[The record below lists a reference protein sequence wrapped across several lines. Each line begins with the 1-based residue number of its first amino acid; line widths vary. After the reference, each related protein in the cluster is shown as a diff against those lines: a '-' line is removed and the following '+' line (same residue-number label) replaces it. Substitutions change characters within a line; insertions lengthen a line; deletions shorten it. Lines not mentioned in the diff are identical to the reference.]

1 MTLPSFADTDF
12 FDAGMFIG
20 ALDVTDARHS
30 EAFPLVED
38 ARLGRIAAS
47 TTTGILS
54 EVYGQLTWS
63 KANYPLT
70 PQQAAL
76 AIQVLVKSPSMIQI
90 LPDGLATTLKT
101 MELASVHNLTARRI
115 HDARHAAAALAAGVT
130 TVYTY
135 DVDDWKLFA
144 SDGLTIVGPP
154 SGLRRMS
161 GA

>member
-1 MTLPSFADTDF
+1 MILPELADTDF

-20 ALDVTDARHS
+20 ALDITDVRHS

-63 KANYPLT
+63 KANQPLN
-70 PQQAAL
+70 PQQAAF
-76 AIQVLVKSPSMIQI
+76 AIQTLVRSPSMIQI
-90 LPDGLATTLKT
+90 LPDSLAVTLKT
-101 MELASVHNLTARRI
+101 MELASTHNLTARRI
-115 HDARHAAAALAAGVT
+115 HDAHHAAAALTAGVT

-135 DVDDWKLFA
+135 DADDWKLFA
-144 SDGLTIVGPP
+144 GDGLTIVGPASTLQRLAP
-154 SGLRRMS
+154 
-161 GA
+161 

>member
-1 MTLPSFADTDF
+1 MILPDFADTSF

-38 ARLGRIAAS
+38 ARLGHIAAS

-63 KANYPLT
+63 KAIHPLT
-70 PQQAAL
+70 PQQAVF
-76 AIQVLVKSPSMIQI
+76 AIQALVKSPSMIQI
-90 LPDGLATTLKT
+90 LPDNLAVTLKT
-101 MELASVHNLTARRI
+101 MELASAHNLTARRI

-130 TVYTY
+130 KVYTY
-135 DVDDWKLFA
+135 DADDWKVFA
-144 SDGLTIVGPP
+144 SEGLTIIGPP
-154 SGLRRMS
+154 STLLRLAS
-161 GA
+161 